1 MLGEIENDIEKF
13 KFTLNDKDK
22 QLVDLGKLLKVAKNE
37 YKKVVKENK
46 QLREYII
53 TNRKKEEYRQQKTI
67 IKKQKP
73 QKYKKQDMN
82 WKVTVKQKILNKIH
96 QKVKL
101 KRQKKNKKKTNNHCN
116 MPLKK
121 NTHTQQT
128 GEKRKLEIFDYL
140 NSEQDAKKN
149 RN

>member
-1 MLGEIENDIEKF
+1 MKIENDIEKF

-53 TNRKKEEYRQQKTI
+53 TNKKKEEYRQQKTV

-73 QKYKKQDMN
+73 QK
-82 WKVTVKQKILNKIH
+82 
-96 QKVKL
+96 
-101 KRQKKNKKKTNNHCN
+101 KKK
-116 MPLKK
+116 
-121 NTHTQQT
+121 
-128 GEKRKLEIFDYL
+128 
-140 NSEQDAKKN
+140 
-149 RN
+149 